1 MKRHEISERQWNR
14 IKDKFPP
21 EKKPQGG
28 QPGKSNR
35 EMLNAILYW
44 LNTGI
49 PWRDLPERFGPW
61 QSVYSRF
68 RAWTKAGAWEDVL
81 TALIEQ
87 DLVDETTL
95 MLDSTTIKVH
105 QHAGGV
111 KRGYHEETG
120 RSRGGLTTKVHSGNR
135 WARESIALFALQWE
149 PKQYLY
155 GTGSVGAF

>member
-1 MKRHEISERQWNR
+1 
-14 IKDKFPP
+14 
-21 EKKPQGG
+21 
-28 QPGKSNR
+28 
-35 EMLNAILYW
+35 MLNAILYW